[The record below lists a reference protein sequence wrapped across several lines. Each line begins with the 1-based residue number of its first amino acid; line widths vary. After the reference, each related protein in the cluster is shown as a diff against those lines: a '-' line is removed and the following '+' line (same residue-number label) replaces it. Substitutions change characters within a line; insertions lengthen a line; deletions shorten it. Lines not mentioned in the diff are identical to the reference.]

1 MVGLN
6 ANAIAVT
13 YALGAALLGLW
24 LFLRFPLL
32 GSRTGRAR

>member
-13 YALGAALLGLW
+13 YALGAALLGW